1 MVSEIVER
9 IRQKDQRAM
18 SELYEMYVQEL
29 ASVCR
34 RYVADADD
42 AKDVLQNSFI
52 KIFAAIPTLDYR
64 GEEAFRAWMRKVVVN
79 EARVFL
85 RDQKRHQTVQL
96 AAATV
101 TTDDED
107 TTASS
112 EEITPAQ
119 LHRLI
124 SELPIGYRT
133 VLNLFVFGHYSHR
146 QIAQLLGI
154 KEVTSATQ
162 FYYAKQR
169 LARRI
174 RELAL
179 AFSAAVVLLL
189 AGLFV
194 FVPSGQEAPQE
205 LTSELRQ
212 ATGGQQPV
220 TSRHCQPSNQHR
232 QMAGVHSLATG
243 LQRMRVATGAP
254 DTIPMA
260 LPAAQQTATTAVTV
274 ATVPQQPLAVADTIA
289 PTTEEQPATVAVEPT
304 PAAEAPP
311 AAPSNRWT
319 VGLAGSDGL
328 LAINTEERGLSVL
341 EPQYDA
347 TSGTNTPPMPAALQ
361 PEPRY
366 QHHRPLRLGLSLH
379 YQISPRMA
387 LLTGVSY
394 MMLKSDIS
402 LPSVNGQN
410 SQQRLQYVGI
420 PVGLSYQ
427 LWSTAHLHVYLSGMI
442 QLEKCVGA
450 DVPAAIARQHPWQ
463 WSVGGVAGVE
473 YSVSRLLGF
482 YMEPSLGYYFN
493 DGSSLQ
499 HYYKEHPLTPALQF
513 GVRFHLGR

>member
-29 ASVCR
+29 ALVCR

-52 KIFAAIPTLDYR
+52 KIFVTIPTLDYR
-64 GEEAFRAWMRKVVVN
+64 GEEAFRAWMCKVVVN

-96 AAATV
+96 ATATV

-179 AFSAAVVLLL
+179 AFSAA
-189 AGLFV
+189 ASSSSRPKQGL
-194 FVPSGQEAPQE
+194 
-205 LTSELRQ
+205 
-212 ATGGQQPV
+212 
-220 TSRHCQPSNQHR
+220 
-232 QMAGVHSLATG
+232 
-243 LQRMRVATGAP
+243 
-254 DTIPMA
+254 
-260 LPAAQQTATTAVTV
+260 
-274 ATVPQQPLAVADTIA
+274 
-289 PTTEEQPATVAVEPT
+289 
-304 PAAEAPP
+304 
-311 AAPSNRWT
+311 RWMC
-319 VGLAGSDGL
+319 
-328 LAINTEERGLSVL
+328 I
-341 EPQYDA
+341 
-347 TSGTNTPPMPAALQ
+347 
-361 PEPRY
+361 
-366 QHHRPLRLGLSLH
+366 
-379 YQISPRMA
+379 
-387 LLTGVSY
+387 
-394 MMLKSDIS
+394 
-402 LPSVNGQN
+402 
-410 SQQRLQYVGI
+410 
-420 PVGLSYQ
+420 
-427 LWSTAHLHVYLSGMI
+427 
-442 QLEKCVGA
+442 
-450 DVPAAIARQHPWQ
+450 
-463 WSVGGVAGVE
+463 
-473 YSVSRLLGF
+473 
-482 YMEPSLGYYFN
+482 
-493 DGSSLQ
+493 
-499 HYYKEHPLTPALQF
+499 
-513 GVRFHLGR
+513 